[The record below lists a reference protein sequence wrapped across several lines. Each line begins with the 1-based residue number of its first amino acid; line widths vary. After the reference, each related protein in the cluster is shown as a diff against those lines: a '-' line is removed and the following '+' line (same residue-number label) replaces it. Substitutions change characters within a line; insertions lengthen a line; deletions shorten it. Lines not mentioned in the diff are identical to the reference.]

1 MRVNIYVYE
10 KIRSVK
16 TSVTG
21 WSLNQKEHLDKKSNA
36 KGIKAYQSWLDA
48 ELKDGDKLDNVVCVG
63 DNALLH
69 YFSK

>member
-1 MRVNIYVYE
+1 MRVNIYVYQ
-10 KIRSVK
+10 KIRSVS
-16 TSVTG
+16 TRPYG
-21 WSLNQKEHLDKKSNA
+21 FSLNEKEHLDTKRNAEGLKS
-36 KGIKAYQSWLDA
+36 YQSWLDA